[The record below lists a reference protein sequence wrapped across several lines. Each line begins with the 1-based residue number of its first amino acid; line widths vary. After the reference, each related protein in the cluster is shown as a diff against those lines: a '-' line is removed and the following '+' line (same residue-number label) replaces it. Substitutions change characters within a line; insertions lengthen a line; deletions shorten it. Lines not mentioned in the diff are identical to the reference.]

1 MNLSQIIA
9 YVRGT
14 AEYTALANSE
24 QQAVTNEDV
33 PTLISILTA
42 RIDVL
47 ERTDPTQATSVREVL
62 CHLKAL

>member
-1 MNLSQIIA
+1 M
-9 YVRGT
+9 RGT